1 MIRTLVV
8 DDDVRVA
15 DVLRAYTEKL
25 PGFEVVAVAHR
36 GMEALEVLRQQ
47 EIDLVL
53 LDFYLPDISGLE
65 VCRALHGREGKPVDV
80 IAVTAARDVDTV
92 AAAVTQGV
100 VQYLIKPF
108 SFATLRDKL
117 ERYASYREQLRSGRE
132 AEASQSTV
140 DELFGTLRGSQLVR
154 LPKGLSRSTCDLV
167 VAVLRPS
174 TCELTASEVAEA
186 AGISR
191 VAARRYLEYL
201 TGQGLVVLSLRYGTR
216 GRPEHRYR
224 WSTGSGSMRTDG

>member
-15 DVLRAYTEKL
+15 DVLRAYTEKI

-36 GMEALEVLRQQ
+36 GLEALEVLERE

-53 LDFYLPDISGLE
+53 LDFYLPDMNGLD
-65 VCRALHGREGKPVDV
+65 VCRALHSREGKRVDV
-80 IAVTAARDVDTV
+80 IAVTAARDVETV

-100 VQYLIKPF
+100 IQYLIKPF

-117 ERYASYREQLRSGRE
+117 EHYASYRRRLGSER
-132 AEASQSTV
+132 EASQDEV
-140 DELFGTLRGSQLVR
+140 DQLLGALRGSSPAR

-167 VAVLRPS
+167 AEVLRGS
-174 TCELTASEVAEA
+174 TCELPATEVAEA

-201 TGQGLVVLSLRYGTR
+201 TNQGLVTLRLRYGTR

-224 WSTGSGSMRTDG
+224 WSAGAGARTDR

>member
-1 MIRTLVV
+1 VIRTLVV

-15 DVLRAYTEKL
+15 DVLRSYTEKVS
-25 PGFEVVAVAHR
+25 GFEVVAVAHR
-36 GMEALEVLRQQ
+36 GQEALDIVEQE

-53 LDFYLPDISGLE
+53 LDFYLPDINGLE
-65 VCRALHGREGKPVDV
+65 VCRLLHSRAGKPVDV

-117 ERYASYREQLRSGRE
+117 EHYASYRQHLHGGG
-132 AEASQSTV
+132 EASQDAI
-140 DELFGTLRGSQLVR
+140 DELLGTLRGSSVAR

-167 VAVLRPS
+167 VEVLRRS
-174 TCELTASEVAEA
+174 AGELAATDVAEA

-201 TGQGLVVLSLRYGTR
+201 TSQGLVDLRLRYGTP
-216 GRPEHRYR
+216 GRPEHRYQ
-224 WSTGSGSMRTDG
+224 WSPRPSDSVTGR

>member
-15 DVLRAYTEKL
+15 DVLRSYTEKI
-25 PGFEVVAVAHR
+25 PGFEVAAVAYR
-36 GMEALEVLRQQ
+36 ALEALEVLDRE

-53 LDFYLPDISGLE
+53 LDFYLPDINGLE
-65 VCRALHGREGKPVDV
+65 LCRMLHARKGKPVDV

-92 AAAVTQGV
+92 AAAVTHGV

-117 ERYASYREQLRSGRE
+117 ERYASYRESLRSRR
-132 AEASQSTV
+132 EASQDSV
-140 DELFGTLRGSQLVR
+140 DQLLTTLRGSSLGR

-167 VAVLRPS
+167 GEVLRR
-174 TCELTASEVAEA
+174 CGGELGAAEVAEA

-201 TGQGLVVLSLRYGTR
+201 TSEGLATLSMRYATR

-224 WSTGSGSMRTDG
+224 WSAGPRSPERA

>member
-1 MIRTLVV
+1 MIRTLIV

-15 DVLRAYTEKL
+15 DVLRSYTEKI
-25 PGFEVVAVAHR
+25 PGFEVVAVVYR
-36 GMEALEVLRQQ
+36 GLEALRVLERE

-53 LDFYLPDISGLE
+53 LDFYLPDINGLE
-65 VCRALHGREGKPVDV
+65 LCRVLHAREGRRVDV

-108 SFATLRDKL
+108 NFATLRDKL
-117 ERYASYREQLRSGRE
+117 ERYASYRQRLGGERD
-132 AEASQSTV
+132 ASQDEV
-140 DELFGTLRGSQLVR
+140 DELLGSLRGSSLAR

-167 VAVLRPS
+167 AQVLRGS
-174 TCELTASEVAEA
+174 TCELGATEVADA

-201 TGQGLVVLSLRYGTR
+201 TNQGLATLSMRYGTR

-224 WSTGSGSMRTDG
+224 WAAGSAGSGTAS

>member
-15 DVLRAYTEKL
+15 DVLRAYTEKI
-25 PGFEVVAVAHR
+25 PGFEVVAVAYR
-36 GMEALEVLRQQ
+36 GVEALRVLERE

-53 LDFYLPDISGLE
+53 LDFYLPDIHGLDL
-65 VCRALHGREGKPVDV
+65 CRALHAREDRRVDV

-117 ERYASYREQLRSGRE
+117 EHYASYRQRLGDEHD
-132 AEASQSTV
+132 ASQSEV
-140 DELFGTLRGSQLVR
+140 DELLGALRGSSPAR

-167 VAVLRPS
+167 AAVLRES
-174 TCELTASEVAEA
+174 GCELGATEVADA

-201 TGQGLVVLSLRYGTR
+201 TNQGLATLSMRYGTR

-224 WSTGSGSMRTDG
+224 WAAGSASPETTS

>member
-15 DVLRAYTEKL
+15 DVLRSYTEKI

-36 GMEALEVLRQQ
+36 GLEALKVLERE

-53 LDFYLPDISGLE
+53 LDFYLPDINGLE
-65 VCRALHGREGKPVDV
+65 LCRALHTREGRRVDV

-100 VQYLIKPF
+100 IQYLIKPF

-117 ERYASYREQLRSGRE
+117 ERYASYRQHVGSEH
-132 AEASQSTV
+132 EASQDEV
-140 DELFGTLRGSQLVR
+140 DELLGSLRGSSGAR
-154 LPKGLSRSTCDLV
+154 LPKGLSRSTCDLI
-167 VAVLRPS
+167 AEVLRGS
-174 TCELTASEVAEA
+174 SGELTAIEVANA

-201 TGQGLVVLSLRYGTR
+201 TNQRLATLSMRYGTR

-224 WSTGSGSMRTDG
+224 WSTDSAG

>member
-15 DVLRAYTEKL
+15 DVLRGYTEKV
-25 PGFEVVAVAHR
+25 PGFEVVAVAYR
-36 GMEALEVLRQQ
+36 GLEALDVLERQ

-53 LDFYLPDISGLE
+53 LDFYLPDINGLE
-65 VCRALHGREGKPVDV
+65 VCRLLHGRSGKPVDV

-92 AAAVTQGV
+92 AAAVTHGV

-117 ERYASYREQLRSGRE
+117 ERYASYREHLHSRL
-132 AEASQSTV
+132 EASQASV
-140 DELFGTLRGSQLVR
+140 DQLLTTLRGSSPAR

-167 VAVLRPS
+167 AEVLRS
-174 TCELTASEVAEA
+174 SAAELAATEVAEA

-201 TGQGLVVLSLRYGTR
+201 TREGLVELNLRYGTR

-224 WSTGSGSMRTDG
+224 WSTGRDRAELDL

>member
-15 DVLRAYTEKL
+15 DVLRAYTEKI
-25 PGFEVVAVAHR
+25 PGFEVVAVAYR
-36 GMEALEVLRQQ
+36 GVEALRVLERE

-53 LDFYLPDISGLE
+53 LDFYLPDIHGLDL
-65 VCRALHGREGKPVDV
+65 CRALHAREDRRVDV

-117 ERYASYREQLRSGRE
+117 EHYASYRQRLGDEHD
-132 AEASQSTV
+132 ASQSEV
-140 DELFGTLRGSQLVR
+140 DELLGALRGSSPAR

-167 VAVLRPS
+167 AAVLRES
-174 TCELTASEVAEA
+174 GSELGATEVADA

-201 TGQGLVVLSLRYGTR
+201 TNQGLATLSMRYGTR

-224 WSTGSGSMRTDG
+224 WATGSASPETTS

>member
-15 DVLRAYTEKL
+15 DVLRSYTEKV
-25 PGFEVVAVAHR
+25 PGFEVVAVAYR
-36 GMEALEVLRQQ
+36 GLEALQVLERE

-53 LDFYLPDISGLE
+53 LDFYLPDMNGLE
-65 VCRALHGREGKPVDV
+65 LCRALRGRERRSVDV
-80 IAVTAARDVDTV
+80 IAVTAARDVDTI

-117 ERYASYREQLRSGRE
+117 ERYASYRKHLQSGRE
-132 AEASQSTV
+132 VEASQDTV
-140 DELFGTLRGSQLVR
+140 DELFGTLRGSTLAR

-167 VAVLRPS
+167 GAVLRAS
-174 TCELTASEVAEA
+174 ACERTATDVAEA

-201 TGQGLVVLSLRYGTR
+201 TNQGLATLSMRYGTR

-224 WSTGSGSMRTDG
+224 WSTHAERSAR